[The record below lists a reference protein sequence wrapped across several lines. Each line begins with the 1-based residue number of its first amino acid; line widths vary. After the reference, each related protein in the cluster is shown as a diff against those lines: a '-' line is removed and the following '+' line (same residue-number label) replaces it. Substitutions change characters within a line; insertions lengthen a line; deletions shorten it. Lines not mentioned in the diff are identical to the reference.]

1 MPEHNIFQTKS
12 NLMMTSLESPET
24 RLLLEVKF
32 RNNAYVTHIFKCL
45 LKFSLTFFS
54 SIDLFL
60 TYFFFAEFFL
70 QRRYF
75 DMRGEGNA
83 VKS

>member
-1 MPEHNIFQTKS
+1 
-12 NLMMTSLESPET
+12 MMTSPESPET
-24 RLLLEVKF
+24 RLLLEVKL

-45 LKFSLTFFS
+45 PKFSLIFFF
-54 SIDLFL
+54 INGLLFNI
-60 TYFFFAEFFL
+60 FFFAEFFL

-75 DMRGEGNA
+75 DRRGEGNA

>member
-12 NLMMTSLESPET
+12 NLMMTSPESPET
-24 RLLLEVKF
+24 RLLLEVKL

-45 LKFSLTFFS
+45 PKFSLTFFS
-54 SIDLFL
+54 SMDFFL
-60 TYFFFAEFFL
+60 IYIFFRRIFL

-75 DMRGEGNA
+75 DMHGEGNA